1 MIDASDVFEWVADAD
16 DQGAE
21 FADDLATL
29 VESIAEHAQT
39 SVTVQTHSEE
49 YARNRTI
56 EKIKELAEALRAYR
70 ID

>member
-1 MIDASDVFEWVADAD
+1 MIDATDVFEWVSDAE

-29 VESIAEHAQT
+29 IERIAEHAQM